1 MIDVLIVGAGPTG
14 LTLAA
19 ELARHGASYR
29 IVELLDRPNDKSK
42 ALGVHA
48 RTLEALD
55 DMGLVDRALAVGRV
69 LHGASVYSESKRI
82 AHVDFDEVD
91 SPYPFVLCL
100 PQAETE
106 RLLEALVV
114 ERGGHVERSTKV
126 TALTQDDE
134 GVAAT
139 VERVGGVIESERFR
153 WVVGCDGSHSA
164 VRHALGLP
172 FEGAKYEEAFALAD
186 VTLVGDVANDEM
198 HAHLSPDGLLAAIPL
213 PGPGRFRLVVD
224 RPRDE
229 AEAPATLE
237 EFQRA
242 FATRARDDI
251 EVRDPTWMAP
261 FQIHRRIVSH
271 YRVGRVF
278 LAGDAAHIHSP
289 VAGQGM
295 NTGIQDAYNL
305 AWKLALVAKGACSPE
320 LLDSYEEERRP
331 IAAATVEGTDFATR
345 VVTLRNPIARNLRD
359 ALAGFLT
366 SLEVVQARITR
377 TVAEIGLSYRK
388 SRIVEEHRGSMF
400 NAIADR
406 STEVPSLS
414 EWLDFGSA
422 PHAGDRAPD
431 AALGLPPYGKRAFDY
446 LRGTKHVLF
455 LFDGGAETAEGY
467 ANMTSLASRVR
478 AKYDAHVAVR
488 FVIPRA
494 EPPAAIATETGVILD
509 PEGAFHGRYGAGG
522 ECLYLVRPDGYIAY
536 RSQPADA
543 EKIIA
548 YLARIL
554 S

>member
-29 IVELLDRPNDKSK
+29 IVDLLERPNDKSK

-48 RTLEALD
+48 RTLEAMD
-55 DMGLVDRALAVGRV
+55 DMGLVDRALAIGRV

-106 RLLEALVV
+106 RLFEALVV
-114 ERGGHVERSTKV
+114 ERGGCVERSATV
-126 TALTQDDE
+126 TALAQDAD
-134 GVAAT
+134 GVTAT
-139 VERVGGVIESERFR
+139 IEKVGGTIESEHAR

-164 VRHALGLP
+164 VRHALGIP

-186 VTLVGDVANDEM
+186 VTLVGDLADDEM
-198 HAHLSPDGLLAAIPL
+198 HAYLSPEGLVAALPL
-213 PGPGRFRLVVD
+213 PGAGRFRLMVD
-224 RPRDE
+224 RPRDQ
-229 AEAPATLE
+229 AGAPATLE
-237 EFQRA
+237 EFQHA
-242 FATRARDDI
+242 FSTRARADI
-251 EVRDPTWMAP
+251 EVRDATWMAP
-261 FQIHRRIVSH
+261 FQIHRRIVSR

-305 AWKLALVAKGACSPE
+305 AWKLALVAKGASLPE

-359 ALAGFLT
+359 TLAGFLT

-388 SRIVEEHRGSMF
+388 SRIVEEHRAAMF

-431 AALGLPPYGKRAFDY
+431 AALGLPPYGPRAFDF
-446 LRGTKHVLF
+446 LRETKHVLF
-455 LFDGGAETAEGY
+455 LFDGAAETAEGY
-467 ANMTSLASRVR
+467 ANMGALAAKVR

-488 FVIPRA
+488 FVVPRA
-494 EPPAAIATETGVILD
+494 ELPAAIATEKGVVLD
-509 PEGAFHGRYGAGG
+509 PEGAFHRRYGAGA

-536 RSQPADA
+536 RSQPADG
-543 EKIIA
+543 EKLFA
-548 YLARIL
+548 YLGRIFA
-554 S
+554 